1 MLVTGHSIKNG
12 MFPINPDTNLNDFI
26 VYLGGIDSYG
36 SLDNVQIQTS
46 VGDIKIVN
54 ENNLDNLSLSPGDVL
69 IFGQKSNLADEKPV
83 RISGQ
88 VFKEGIFPY
97 KESMRMLDLIRMA
110 GGYKK
115 DAFQMGGVLIGSQL
129 KKMKK
134 KLSKSHIKTW
144 LVRLLALLV
153 QVSLQMMLHRLSRS

>member
-1 MLVTGHSIKNG
+1 M
-12 MFPINPDTNLNDFI
+12 
-26 VYLGGIDSYG
+26 
-36 SLDNVQIQTS
+36 QIQTS

-110 GGYKK
+110 GGYKRRSSN
-115 DAFQMGGVLIGSQL
+115 GGVLIRESA
-129 KKMKK
+129 KENEK
-134 KLSKSHIKTW
+134 KLSKSHIKI
-144 LVRLLALLV
+144 
-153 QVSLQMMLHRLSRS
+153 